1 MTATATA
8 FSKFVLSLVRWLAL
22 AAAIAVVGACG
33 SDDDTKEVANLTV
46 LGADGASAIDSAAL
60 AKELASLPTQSLS
73 AYEVA
78 NLQFTREEEKL
89 ARDVYLVLG
98 SLYTQAIFD
107 NIADS
112 EQTHTDAVRT
122 LLLRY
127 SVTDPAESTAPGEFY
142 DPVIQALYDALV
154 SQGTASLDD
163 ALTVG
168 ATIEDMDIR
177 DLMDA
182 LEKVDNLDII
192 TVYENLMR
200 GSRNHLRSFVSLL
213 ASRGI
218 TYVPQYISPTLYQEI
233 ISTPM
238 EPGRP

>member
-1 MTATATA
+1 MTATA
-8 FSKFVLSLVRWLAL
+8 FPKLVLSVVRWLAL
-22 AAAIAVVGACG
+22 ASAIAIAGACG
-33 SDDDTKEVANLTV
+33 SDDDHNDVANLTV
-46 LGADGASAIDSAAL
+46 VGADGATAIDSVAL

-89 ARDVYLVLG
+89 ARDVYMVLA
-98 SLYTQAIFD
+98 SMYPQPVFD

-112 EQTHTDAVRT
+112 EQTHTDAVKT

-154 SQGTASLDD
+154 SQGGASLDD

-177 DLMDA
+177 DLMEA

-192 TVYENLMR
+192 TVYENLTR

-218 TYVPQYISPTLYQEI
+218 TYVPQYISPTLYEEI
-233 ISTPM
+233 INSPM
-238 EPGRP
+238 ESGRP